1 MVDLDERVGCL
12 EEHVARLD
20 DDISEIRDTLSGMAT
35 KTDLAFAQLELKSH
49 IDAAIG
55 GVLLNALNAVPGKQA
70 ALWAAISGLVA
81 AAAVALAA
89 FHGAG

>member
-1 MVDLDERVGCL
+1 MIDLDTRVERL

-35 KTDLAFAQLELKSH
+35 KTDVAFAKVELKSH

-70 ALWAAISGLVA
+70 ALWTGISGLIA
-81 AAAVALAA
+81 AAAVALAT